1 MRSNARNAAGG
12 LLAALVLSVIAAAS
26 SARLDTD
33 APSTGVLRLT
43 WSARPER
50 IETCREQ
57 SPAEQAQLPAHMR
70 QPRVCEGTSAS
81 YRLEVVYNGSVID
94 SRILRGGGLRRDRRM
109 YVLRD
114 LPVPSGPADLAVRV
128 NRIEDPSPESDAAP
142 PGSAAFVPAQP
153 LLRARLH
160 VAPREVVLVTY
171 DEERRALRAVQRT
184 R

>member
-1 MRSNARNAAGG
+1 MRSNARKAAGG
-12 LLAALVLSVIAAAS
+12 LLAALVLSAIAAAS

-33 APSTGVLRLT
+33 APSTGLLRLT

-81 YRLEVVYNGSVID
+81 YRLEVIYNDSVID

-109 YVLRD
+109 YVLRE
-114 LPVPSGPADLAVRV
+114 LPVPSGAADLVVRV
-128 NRIEDPSPESDAAP
+128 NRIEEPSPVSDPVA
-142 PGSAAFVPAQP
+142 PGSAAFVPAQ
-153 LLRARLH
+153 LSLRTRLH

-171 DEERRALRAVQRT
+171 DEQRRVLTAVQRT